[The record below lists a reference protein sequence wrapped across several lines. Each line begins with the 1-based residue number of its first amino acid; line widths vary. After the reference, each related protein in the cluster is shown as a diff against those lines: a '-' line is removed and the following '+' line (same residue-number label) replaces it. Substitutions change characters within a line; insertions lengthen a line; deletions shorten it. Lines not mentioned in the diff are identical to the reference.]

1 MKNLLVSLL
10 FAASSV
16 SAGEYW
22 TTPTE
27 QGGEIVLEFTKT
39 DGCGSELWWMYVVKS
54 NQEVVYGC
62 WTIIDNRIHV
72 RYDNG
77 VRRAYDVSGWTK
89 KGTP

>member
-22 TTPTE
+22 TTPTDM
-27 QGGEIVLEFTKT
+27 GGEIVLELTKPESCE
-39 DGCGSELWWMYVVKS
+39 GLFWMYLVKS

-62 WTIIDNRIHV
+62 WAMLNDKIHV

-77 VRRAYDVSGWTK
+77 VRKAYGLSGWIK

>member
-1 MKNLLVSLL
+1 MKKLLLSLL
-10 FAASSV
+10 LTCGSV
-16 SAGEYW
+16 NAGEYW

-27 QGGEIVLEFTKT
+27 QGGEIALQFIKT
-39 DGCGSELWWMYVVKS
+39 DTCGDNLWSMYVVKS

-62 WTIIDNRIHV
+62 WTIMDDRIHV

-77 VRRAYDVSGWTK
+77 VRRAYDLSGWTK